1 MFASIRS
8 RLIVIAL
15 LIIGS
20 IYFLFPRTVE
30 LRERGANGV
39 MRDTTMTRVPLKRG
53 LDLQGGMHLALELDQ
68 SKQVSAD
75 PKRDLDLALT
85 VLRKRIDEFGVEE
98 PLVQKAGDSR
108 IVVELAGITDPSR
121 AKAIVQ
127 RSAFLEFRIT
137 NKTNALEKSLP
148 AMDRVLRGLGVKGET
163 APGAGKPSAVEQL
176 LGGDSAKK
184 KAAPATPAKPD
195 TAKAATKTGAK
206 KGAAKPG
213 ADSAAAKAGV
223 DTAAADTTPVAG
235 GVLGSLIQEAGAVA
249 GTATPGEYVV
259 PETAFPR
266 VDSLINIPAVTR
278 QLPRGVVL
286 RWSAAPTSI
295 GVQQY
300 RFLYALDDRPIVTGS
315 NLEDAGAQL
324 DQLTNGP
331 IVTFQ
336 LDRAGGRKFGDETGR
351 HVGDYMAILLDGRVQ
366 GRPPV
371 IQSRIGRNGQITLGN
386 KSLQEAQ
393 DLALTLK
400 AGALPIPLKIV
411 EERQV
416 GASLGSDSIRKGITA
431 GVVGTAMV
439 ILIMLVFYRMSGVLA
454 VAALALYI
462 LFTLGGLSMIE
473 ATLTL
478 PGLAG
483 IVLSVGIAVDANVLI
498 FERIR
503 EELIHGKTV
512 RLAVDE
518 GFKHAMNAIID
529 SNVSTVLTALF
540 LFQFGTGPVKGFAV
554 TLIMGIIASMITAV
568 FVTRTFFMIW
578 LQRRPTMT
586 TLSI

>member
-503 EELIHGKTV
+503 EELLHGKTV